1 MILDKINKPEDLK
14 QLSITEMTDLADEM
28 RKFIIKKVNVTGGHM
43 GPNLGIVETTIALHY
58 VFNSP
63 VDKIV
68 FDVSHQCYPHKMLTG
83 RKEGFTNPENYFKY
97 TGYTAPEESSHDI
110 FKVGHTSHM
119 RAIFSR
125 VIVTPGISSSGLTA
139 IMLLYISAKPPSW
152 SSFATSIP

>member
-28 RKFIIKKVNVTGGHM
+28 RKLIIKKVNVTGGHM

-68 FDVSHQCYPHKMLTG
+68 FDVSHQCYPH
-83 RKEGFTNPENYFKY
+83 
-97 TGYTAPEESSHDI
+97 
-110 FKVGHTSHM
+110 
-119 RAIFSR
+119 
-125 VIVTPGISSSGLTA
+125 
-139 IMLLYISAKPPSW
+139 
-152 SSFATSIP
+152 